1 MNKRTLYAFLISF
14 LLLVI
19 AIFINQKSFDSMK
32 EYTSSVVHSRDIIT
46 ALERLSNYFKSAQ
59 MYTPGY
65 SNVAEKRYYHLYLE
79 EAKDV
84 YFQIMRVK
92 NLSTVDPL
100 QSKKV
105 DTITSMIE
113 EQMFVLLHNS
123 ILEIV
128 LAGESWRLTKLF
140 EIHTRI
146 NKAILYEKAIL
157 KKLDAELEAST
168 KATNLLTILFAVI
181 AIIIILLTFIFNVIL
196 ARKGKWLEGFLES
209 ILNTSQSGIISYR
222 AVRKGGKIAD
232 FKIEFA
238 NKAIERLLNIRPE
251 SVIGKRMSQ
260 MQEFVLQSD
269 LFDKY
274 VSVVETGTQL
284 EFEQLYQRGQGEA
297 WFYMMLAKLED
308 GVTASFHDITHVK
321 KYETELKNNISRLE
335 QSNIELEEYAYIA
348 SHDLQE
354 PLRKIRTYGSYLK
367 KQQWEKLDS
376 SGQKHLEKM
385 IDSAE
390 RMSILITDILG
401 FSGLKREQGFVETDL
416 NEILSNVLEDLDLLI
431 QEKQAVIQYDT
442 LPIVEAIPLQMN
454 QLFYNLLNNAL
465 KFSLPNVAPKI
476 TISCRI
482 LTEDEP
488 DSYEINDK
496 KVPFC
501 ELVFSDNGMG
511 FKQDYAEHIFGLFK
525 RLNNKVEFPGSG
537 IGLSLCRKVVTN
549 HNGKIVA
556 RSNEN
561 QGASFYI
568 VLPLVQSEFL

>member
-1 MNKRTLYAFLISF
+1 
-14 LLLVI
+14 
-19 AIFINQKSFDSMK
+19 MK

-59 MYTPGY
+59 MYSPGS

-100 QSKKV
+100 QAKKV
-105 DTITSMIE
+105 DTIASMIE

-123 ILEIV
+123 IIEIV
-128 LAGESWRLTKLF
+128 PAGESWRLTKLF

-146 NKAILYEKAIL
+146 NKAILYEKEIL

-274 VSVVETGTQL
+274 VSVAETGTQL
-284 EFEQLYQRGQGEA
+284 EFEQLYQRGQNET

-321 KYETELKNNISRLE
+321 KYESELKNNISRLE

-367 KQQWEKLDS
+367 KQQWDKLDS
-376 SGQKHLEKM
+376 AGQKHLEKM

-416 NEILSNVLEDLDLLI
+416 NEILRNVLEDLDLLI
-431 QEKQAVIQYDT
+431 QEKQAVIHYDT
-442 LPIVEAIPLQMN
+442 LPILEAIPLQMN

-465 KFSLPNVAPKI
+465 KFSLPDVAPSI

-488 DSYEINDK
+488 DSFEINDK

-511 FKQDYAEHIFGLFK
+511 FRQEYAEQIFGLFK

-568 VLPLVQSEFL
+568 ILPLIQSQFL

>member
-1 MNKRTLYAFLISF
+1 
-14 LLLVI
+14 
-19 AIFINQKSFDSMK
+19 MK
-32 EYTSSVVHSRDIIT
+32 QYTSSVVHSRDIIT

-59 MYTPGY
+59 MYSPGY
-65 SNVAEKRYYHLYLE
+65 ANVAEKRYYHLYLE

-84 YFQIMRVK
+84 YFQIMRIK
-92 NLSTVDPL
+92 NLSTGDSL
-100 QSKKV
+100 QSKNV
-105 DTITSMIE
+105 DTITSLIE
-113 EQMFVLLHNS
+113 EQMFELLHNS
-123 ILEIV
+123 IMQIV
-128 LAGESWRLTKLF
+128 RAGQSWRLTKLF

-146 NKAILYEKAIL
+146 NNAILYEKEIA
-157 KKLDAELEAST
+157 KKLDGELKTST

-181 AIIIILLTFIFNVIL
+181 AILIILLTFIFNVIL

-269 LFDKY
+269 LFEKY

-284 EFEQLYQRGQGEA
+284 EFEQLYQRGQSDI

-321 KYETELKNNISRLE
+321 KYESELKNNISRLE

-367 KQQWEKLDS
+367 KQHWDKLDS
-376 SGQKHLEKM
+376 TGQKHVDKM
-385 IDSAE
+385 IESAE

-401 FSGLKREQGFVETDL
+401 FSGLKREQEFIETDL
-416 NEILSNVLEDLDLLI
+416 NEILENVLEDLDLLI
-431 QEKQAVIQYDT
+431 QEKRAVIHYDI
-442 LPIVEAIPLQMN
+442 LPIVEGIPLQMN

-465 KFSLPNVAPKI
+465 KFSLPGIAPRI

-488 DSYEINDK
+488 DSYEIRDK

-511 FKQDYAEHIFGLFK
+511 FKQEYAEQIFGLFR

-556 RSNEN
+556 RSHEN

-568 VLPLVQSEFL
+568 ILPLFQTQFV

>member
-1 MNKRTLYAFLISF
+1 
-14 LLLVI
+14 
-19 AIFINQKSFDSMK
+19 MK

-59 MYTPGY
+59 MYSPGS

-100 QSKKV
+100 QAKKV
-105 DTITSMIE
+105 DTIASMIE

-123 ILEIV
+123 IIEIV

-146 NKAILYEKAIL
+146 NKAILYEKEIL

-274 VSVVETGTQL
+274 VSVAETGTQL
-284 EFEQLYQRGQGEA
+284 EFEQLYQRGQNET

-321 KYETELKNNISRLE
+321 KYESELKNNISRLE

-367 KQQWEKLDS
+367 KQQWDKLDS
-376 SGQKHLEKM
+376 AGQKHLEKM

-416 NEILSNVLEDLDLLI
+416 NEILRNVLEDLDLLI
-431 QEKQAVIQYDT
+431 QEKQAVIHYDT
-442 LPIVEAIPLQMN
+442 LPILEAIPLQMN

-465 KFSLPNVAPKI
+465 KFSLPDVAPSI

-488 DSYEINDK
+488 DSFEINDK

-511 FKQDYAEHIFGLFK
+511 FRQEYAEQIFGLFK

-568 VLPLVQSEFL
+568 ILPLIQSQFL

>member
-1 MNKRTLYAFLISF
+1 
-14 LLLVI
+14 
-19 AIFINQKSFDSMK
+19 MK

-59 MYTPGY
+59 MYSPGS

-100 QSKKV
+100 QAKKV
-105 DTITSMIE
+105 DTIASMIE

-123 ILEIV
+123 IIEIV

-146 NKAILYEKAIL
+146 NKAILYEKEIL

-222 AVRKGGKIAD
+222 AVMKGGKIAD

-274 VSVVETGTQL
+274 VSVAETGTQL
-284 EFEQLYQRGQGEA
+284 EFEQLYQRGQNET

-321 KYETELKNNISRLE
+321 KYESELKNNISRLE

-367 KQQWEKLDS
+367 KQQWDKLDS
-376 SGQKHLEKM
+376 AGQKHLEKM

-416 NEILSNVLEDLDLLI
+416 NEILRNVLEDLDLLI
-431 QEKQAVIQYDT
+431 QEKQAVIHYDT
-442 LPIVEAIPLQMN
+442 LPILEAIPLQMN

-465 KFSLPNVAPKI
+465 KFSLPDVAPSI

-488 DSYEINDK
+488 DSFEINDK

-511 FKQDYAEHIFGLFK
+511 FRQEYAEQIFGLFK

-568 VLPLVQSEFL
+568 ILPLIQSQFL